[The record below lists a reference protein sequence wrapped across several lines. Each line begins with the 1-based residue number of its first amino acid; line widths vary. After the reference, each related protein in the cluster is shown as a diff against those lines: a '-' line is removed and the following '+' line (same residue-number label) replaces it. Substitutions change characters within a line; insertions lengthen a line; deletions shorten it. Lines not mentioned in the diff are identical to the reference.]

1 MKKLFF
7 SLSLIIILLTVYFSI
22 INSGSIVELTYLKGT
37 ELTSDMTVEL
47 KVSLYTILVL
57 FAGLFSGAGI
67 MSLFIKVQE
76 DKIKAYK
83 RELEKSTV
91 TKEASSSKV
100 DVLEAKIKTLEKAFT
115 SVVDERTKL
124 EVQIKDLNAEIDS
137 LNKSK

>member
-7 SLSLIIILLTVYFSI
+7 SLSLLVILLVVYFSI
-22 INSGSIVELTYLKGT
+22 INSSNIVELTYLKGT
-37 ELTSDMTVEL
+37 NLVSDLTLELR
-47 KVSLYTILVL
+47 VSIYTIVVL
-57 FAGLFSGAGI
+57 LAGVFSGAGI
-67 MSLFIKVQE
+67 MSLFLKVQE

-91 TKEASSSKV
+91 TKEASTSKV

-124 EVQIKDLNAEIDS
+124 EVQIKDLNNEIEN
-137 LNKSK
+137 LNKNK